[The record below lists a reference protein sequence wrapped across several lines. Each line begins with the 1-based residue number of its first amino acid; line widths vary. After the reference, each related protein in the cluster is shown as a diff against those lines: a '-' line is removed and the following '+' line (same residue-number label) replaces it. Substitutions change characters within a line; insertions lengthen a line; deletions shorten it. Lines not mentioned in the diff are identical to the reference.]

1 MHAELPF
8 TLLLNRLLAGPV
20 TALLNALGIHVHNP
34 AKPIPDFVAV
44 QILVVILLI
53 LFFILV
59 RSRLSVDQPGALQ
72 HVLEGIHGFV
82 DSQAQEVIGHGAE
95 KYTAFLMALGMYIL
109 SCNLIGLIP
118 SLESP
123 TAFPSVPL
131 GCALVTWFY
140 YHVQGIRANGLR
152 YFKHF
157 VGPVWWLGILMVPI
171 EIFSHLARILSLT
184 IRLFANM
191 FAGDMVTL
199 VFFSLVPLGVP
210 LIFMGL
216 HLGVSIIQTY
226 IFVLL
231 AMVYLAEATAHEE
244 H

>member
-1 MHAELPF
+1 MHAELPI

-20 TALLNALGIHVHNP
+20 TALLHALGIQVHDS
-34 AKPIPDFVAV
+34 AKPIPDIVAV
-44 QILVVILLI
+44 QILVVTLLI

-59 RSRLSVDQPGALQ
+59 RSRLSVDQPGPLQ
-72 HVLEGIHGFV
+72 HVMEGIHGFV
-82 DSQAQEVIGHGAE
+82 SGQANEIIGHGAE
-95 KYTAFLMALGMYIL
+95 QYTPYLMALGMYIL

-140 YHVQGIRANGLR
+140 YNIQGIRANGLG

-157 VGPVWWLGILMVPI
+157 AGPVWWLAPLMVPI
-171 EIFSHLARILSLT
+171 EVFSHLARIMSLT

-210 LIFMGL
+210 LLFMAL
-216 HLGVSIIQTY
+216 HLGVSLIQTY

-231 AMVYLAEATAHEE
+231 ATVYLAEATAHE